1 MQGYNFVV
9 PSTSNNPETF
19 ANPGTLAAA
28 SSGDQIPRTPLSLAL
43 GASELRVFA
52 GVRTPGFLDN
62 PKQEMASLI
71 TGAAIADLGWRAK
84 IRVNGKDRV
93 RWLNGMVT
101 NTVQALAQDQG
112 NYNFLL
118 NAQGRIQG
126 DCYVYRHGE
135 DLLLDTS
142 HDQIPALLR
151 HLDRYIIMDDVELQE
166 VSDRWTAL
174 ALIGPKAPRIL
185 SALGSDL
192 GAALPAA
199 VAGGSNR
206 LLGTIRVD
214 GVEVLLVEAYHVLV
228 PRYELWLAPSDVLT
242 LWQALQG
249 ASAMGVGL
257 DAVENL
263 RVLDG
268 IPLYGIDL
276 NERDLPQET
285 NQARALN
292 FNKGCYLGQEI
303 VERIRSRGKVHRR
316 FRQWALDGFGPALP
330 IDLWSGDPASG
341 DPASRDQAIGR
352 ITSVTSLSTPGL
364 PGTFGLGFA
373 REEIVEGQAPI
384 RYEGGTATPLEGP
397 PHLPG

>member
-1 MQGYNFVV
+1 MRGYNFIV
-9 PSTSNNPETF
+9 PSATNNPDTI
-19 ANPGTLAAA
+19 AAA
-28 SSGDQIPRTPLSLAL
+28 AGGDQIPQTPLSLAL

-52 GVRTPGFLDN
+52 GTRTPGFLDN
-62 PKQEMASLI
+62 PPAEMDSLL
-71 TGAAIADLGWRAK
+71 TGAGVADLGWRAK
-84 IRVNGKDRV
+84 IRVTGKDRV

-112 NYNFLL
+112 NYSFLL
-118 NAQGRIQG
+118 NAQGRIQA
-126 DCYVYRHGE
+126 DCYVYRRGE

-151 HLDRYIIMDDVELQE
+151 HLDHYIIMDDVELEE
-166 VSDRWTAL
+166 VSGRWTAL
-174 ALIGPKAPRIL
+174 ALIGPKAPEFL

-192 GAALPAA
+192 GAALP
-199 VAGGSNR
+199 VAGGPNR

-214 GVEVLLVEAYHVLV
+214 GAEVMLVEAYHVLV
-228 PRYELWLAPSDVLT
+228 PRYELWFAPSDVLT
-242 LWQALQG
+242 LWNALQRAG
-249 ASAMGVGL
+249 ARGVGL
-257 DAVENL
+257 NAAENL

-285 NQARALN
+285 NQTRALH

-316 FRQWALDGFGPALP
+316 FRQWTLDGFAPALP
-330 IDLWSGDPASG
+330 FDLLYGDQKSG
-341 DPASRDQAIGR
+341 DQAIGR
-352 ITSVTSLSTPGL
+352 ITSATSLSTPRLAGS
-364 PGTFGLGFA
+364 FGLGFA
-373 REEIVEGQAPI
+373 REEIVEGRASI

-397 PHLPG
+397 PHLPD